1 MLAEIGAVGPI
12 KCTALYE
19 VILGETFAM
28 IEHIKA
34 SLTEAKATLD
44 AFLNDPQSLQSI
56 AQAAQLLI
64 TAFANSGRAYSCG
77 NGGSMCDAMHFA
89 EELTGRF
96 RLDRP
101 GMAAV
106 AISDPSYMS
115 CVANDYG
122 YDQIFSRFIQAHG
135 RPGDVLLT
143 ISTSG
148 KSPSILN
155 AARAARDIGMH
166 VIGLTGRP
174 GTDLTALCEVCINAP
189 AGRFADRVQ
198 EIHIKIIHILIE
210 LVERSIYPQN
220 YAAVDEG
227 HSC

>member
-1 MLAEIGAVGPI
+1 
-12 KCTALYE
+12 
-19 VILGETFAM
+19 M

-34 SLTEAKATLD
+34 SLAEAQSTLE
-44 AFLNDPQSLQSI
+44 AFISDPRSLQSV
-56 AQAAQLLI
+56 AEAAQLLI
-64 TAFANSGRAYSCG
+64 TSFENSGRAYSCG

-89 EELTGRF
+89 EEFTGKF

-101 GMAAV
+101 GIAAV

-122 YDQIFSRFIQAHG
+122 YDQIFSRFIQSHG
-135 RPGDVLLT
+135 RSGDVLLA

-155 AARAARDIGMH
+155 AAKVARQLGMH
-166 VIGLTGRP
+166 VIGLTGQP
-174 GTDLTALCEVCINAP
+174 GTELATLCEVCIEAP

-198 EIHIKIIHILIE
+198 EMHIKIIHILIE
-210 LVERSIYPQN
+210 LVERTLCPKN
-220 YAAVDEG
+220 YA
-227 HSC
+227 